1 MRNIFCIFLDRHRIK
16 TFEKNLEFFLRN
28 IEEYTPDNCEFLIIN
43 LSYLEFFNKG
53 IDLRSE
59 LNKKNLFQ
67 PKSFNE
73 LIILLKKN
81 NIICV
86 NKILYNFSNIFFH
99 ILLKKHNIRQII
111 IGNLG
116 YFPVENQT
124 KTKNINHK
132 LNIFFNI
139 KLKNYFFRILS
150 YLKIISTIDIFFT
163 SSEIFK
169 NQIEKTKN
177 GKIFSKLY
185 VPFYKKIVRVNSS
198 YYDKY
203 LDAKVKSE
211 EYIVYCDSGFDHY
224 DRIRIEGQNSEDSRD
239 KFYKNL
245 YDFFSFLKEK
255 YNKEIVYCKHPKAP
269 YPKSKYFQK
278 IENDFIVKIYKT
290 EDYIEK
296 AFLTIFCSSLLVN
309 YAMLNKKRIL
319 FIKSKYLGKFISN
332 RNANFFKQFDFDQ
345 TSIDDENYKNLDF
358 NKINE
363 NLLMYNNYI
372 KDNLIIQTGIKST
385 FQIKN
390 YLNDFL
396 KATN

>member
-1 MRNIFCIFLDRHRIK
+1 MRNIFCIFMDSHRIK

-28 IEEYTPDNCEFLIIN
+28 IEEYTPNDCEFLIIN

-53 IDLRSE
+53 IDLRPE

-67 PKSFNE
+67 PKSFTE

-99 ILLKKHNIRQII
+99 ILLKKFNIRQII

-139 KLKNYFFRILS
+139 KFKYYFFRILS

-177 GKIFSKLY
+177 
-185 VPFYKKIVRVNSS
+185 
-198 YYDKY
+198 DK
-203 LDAKVKSE
+203 
-211 EYIVYCDSGFDHY
+211 
-224 DRIRIEGQNSEDSRD
+224 
-239 KFYKNL
+239 
-245 YDFFSFLKEK
+245 
-255 YNKEIVYCKHPKAP
+255 
-269 YPKSKYFQK
+269 
-278 IENDFIVKIYKT
+278 
-290 EDYIEK
+290 
-296 AFLTIFCSSLLVN
+296 
-309 YAMLNKKRIL
+309 
-319 FIKSKYLGKFISN
+319 
-332 RNANFFKQFDFDQ
+332 
-345 TSIDDENYKNLDF
+345 
-358 NKINE
+358 
-363 NLLMYNNYI
+363 
-372 KDNLIIQTGIKST
+372 
-385 FQIKN
+385 
-390 YLNDFL
+390 
-396 KATN
+396 